1 MHKLFYFAAL
11 VLFFSCQN
19 KKAKE
24 DKEQA
29 STMME
34 PSKTVIDSLV
44 KEWYSLRT
52 KPGSPSWQV
61 DSVNILNMNK
71 ESQED
76 SIYHITF
83 VASGT
88 QSNYSLPDPPAPS
101 NFSDT
106 ARLELIWRGSY
117 WEIVKY

>member
-1 MHKLFYFAAL
+1 MRKLFYIAAI

-19 KKAKE
+19 KKVRE

-29 STMME
+29 PTMTE

-52 KPGSPSWQV
+52 KPGSPSWSV
-61 DSVNILNMNK
+61 DSVQVLNMNK
-71 ESQED
+71 ESQVD

-88 QSNYSLPDPPAPS
+88 QSNYSLPDAPPPS

-106 ARLELIWRGSY
+106 ARLDLVWRGSY
-117 WEIVKY
+117 WEINR